1 MEKDRATVQALTGL
15 GGLVEIVTRV
25 DNGVPGAREQL
36 EALIVQSTHDKNQEV
51 AEESKKFWRSLVKE
65 GGVPDGVDVE
75 ALIERSAQ

>member
-25 DNGVPGAREQL
+25 DKGVPGAKEQL
-36 EALIVQSTHDKNQEV
+36 EALIVQSTHDKDEKV
-51 AEESKKFWRSLVKE
+51 AEKSKQFWRSLLKE